1 MTNRTHPAVP
11 TIDVVAELATAAVS
25 VARTDEDPLGAVVAM
40 APLPTGP
47 SDMPVPIEADEEVY
61 ALHMAG
67 HTPTQIAHHF
77 TKLTGRRWT
86 GQDVDRAV
94 RAVAQCNVSRTQD
107 QLVFAAQLE
116 LDRIEAT
123 LRAIWPQVLDGNLQ
137 AIDRATRLSAE
148 KRKMLGLDAPDV
160 QVQLRLGS
168 SDGMDYTSLT
178 TEELKTLQTLQR
190 KASSSAKQKVVSA
203 RNQS

>member
-11 TIDVVAELATAAVS
+11 SVEVVAEMATAS
-25 VARTDEDPLGAVVAM
+25 VAVERGSHDPLAPVVALM
-40 APLPTGP
+40 PMPTGP
-47 SDMPVPIEADEEVY
+47 SDLAVPIERDEEVY
-61 ALHMAG
+61 AFHMAG

-77 TKLTGRRWT
+77 TKLTGVRWT
-86 GQDVDRAV
+86 GQDVDACIRRV
-94 RAVAQCNVSRTQD
+94 GQVNVSRTQD

-168 SDGMDYTSLT
+168 SEGMDYSTLT

-190 KASSSAKQKVVSA
+190 KASSAAKQKVVSL
-203 RNQS
+203 RP